1 MSAGGEIR
9 GLIWSRGAQWRKA
22 RWTAADAHAVAFVAT
37 KGGSRARAAARGAC
51 EKCFGDLQFFQ
62 DLLAFSAAAGGD
74 LPYRVHVVTV
84 PLLEMRSPWGESL
97 CELLFTV
104 SPFTCCV
111 ELWTTQCCLSRVR

>member
-1 MSAGGEIR
+1 MVSGSTMAE
-9 GLIWSRGAQWRKA
+9 GAVDR
-22 RWTAADAHAVAFVAT
+22 RRRTVAVAFVAT
-37 KGGSRARAAARGAC
+37 KGGSRARAAARDAC

-84 PLLEMRSPWGESL
+84 PLLEMRSPWCESL

-104 SPFTCCV
+104 SPFTY
-111 ELWTTQCCLSRVR
+111 LR